1 MRLISN
7 KKLRDFAAQHH
18 LADDPLQAWRR
29 IIEKNHFATFAD
41 LKRSFNSVDKVDDL
55 YVFNISGQKY
65 RLVAFIQFRK
75 QTVYVKQVLT
85 HKEYDK
91 GGWKS

>member
-7 KKLRDFAAQHH
+7 SKLRGFAAQHPP
-18 LADDPLQAWRR
+18 ADSPLQAWRR

-41 LKRSFNSVDKVDDL
+41 LKRSFNSVDRVGDL
-55 YVFNISGQKY
+55 YVFNISGNKY
-65 RLVAFIQFRK
+65 RLIALIQFRK
-75 QTVYVKQVLT
+75 QIVYIRHVLT